1 MLHFS
6 ALCIRAVR
14 RRPQPD
20 LNTERS
26 FGTGEQSQQW
36 EGGREKHKERYSSGQ
51 QARGSVAMAGS
62 WN

>member
-20 LNTERS
+20 LNTEKCS

-36 EGGREKHKERYSSGQ
+36 EGGRSTK
-51 QARGSVAMAGS
+51 RGIALDNRRGGL
-62 WN
+62 